1 MTKDKL
7 LYLLHAENAVRVI
20 FEKKDGTE
28 RVMVATLK
36 ENMIPED
43 KKPKGTGKAQPTGSP
58 IVRAF
63 DVELG
68 EFRSINT
75 AALTSV
81 ALTDGVNWVMCSME
95 DY

>member
-1 MTKDKL
+1 MTKEKL
-7 LYLLHAENAVRVI
+7 LHILRNEDAARVI

-36 ENMIPED
+36 ENMIPDD
-43 KKPKGTGKAQPTGSP
+43 KKPKGTGKAQPTDSP

-81 ALTDGVNWVMCSME
+81 ALIEGDNWMAVSME